1 MEQRKPA
8 VPIRISELL
17 SGTYSEQEDGP
28 GTVIVDG
35 TQIERAR
42 IYGIAVST
50 GELVVD
56 DGTGSILVRSFDA
69 TYPISVGDAIL
80 VIGKPR
86 MYKNEFYLLGEI
98 VKKVDA
104 KWIDVHKKRM
114 PAKQHDVLSIVRE
127 LDSGEGADYN
137 AVLSKIGNNEEK
149 IVHLLAVGEL
159 FETKPGKLKV
169 LE

>member
-1 MEQRKPA
+1 M
-8 VPIRISELL
+8 PIRISELL

-28 GTVIVDG
+28 GTVSING
-35 TQIERAR
+35 TQIERVR
-42 IYGIAVST
+42 IYGIAVSA

-56 DGTGSILVRSFDA
+56 DGTGSILVRSFDS
-69 TYPISVGDAIL
+69 TYPVSIGDFIL

-104 KWIDVHKKRM
+104 KWLDIHKKNT
-114 PAKQHDVLSIVRE
+114 PTKQQDVLSIVRT
-127 LDSGEGADYN
+127 LDTGEGADYN
-137 AVLSKIGNNEEK
+137 AVLSRIGNNEEK
-149 IVHLLAVGEL
+149 IVHLLAMGEL